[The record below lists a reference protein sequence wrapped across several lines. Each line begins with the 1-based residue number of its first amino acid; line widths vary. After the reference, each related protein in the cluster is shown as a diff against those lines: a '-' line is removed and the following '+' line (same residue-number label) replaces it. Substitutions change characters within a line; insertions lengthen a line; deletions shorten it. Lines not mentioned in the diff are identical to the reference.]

1 MAKTKIG
8 SVRYIKRFVQ
18 DEEFA
23 CYDTILQQYTVDGWK
38 DIDLT
43 NIHKK
48 IKWESKEQERQ
59 YRAAQIKER
68 KFLSNLFLQEDE

>member
-8 SVRYIKRFVQ
+8 SLRYIKRFIQ
-18 DEEFA
+18 DEKFA
-23 CYDTILQQYTVDGWK
+23 CYDTILQQYTVNGWK

-59 YRAAQIKER
+59 YRAAEIKE
-68 KFLSNLFLQEDE
+68 KEFLACLFLDEDD